1 MPAVTS
7 PPPAKAP
14 SPQAQPTLT
23 PPPRIAAQTPVVTTP
38 SARPRRASRHNPK
51 EAFKTF
57 AMMIGGSIP
66 VWFLTP
72 VVASFATLFMP
83 NLSSA
88 VFAADENNGRT
99 AGDSPDTL
107 YTHLAWVLVAFCAA
121 ILAMNLVFGTG
132 TRYMWLLTLA
142 FIGGVVAFVWQV
154 ISAGGALWQWDILPA
169 ALASAYLIAQLLTT
183 LTSPRKP

>member
-1 MPAVTS
+1 
-7 PPPAKAP
+7 
-14 SPQAQPTLT
+14 
-23 PPPRIAAQTPVVTTP
+23 
-38 SARPRRASRHNPK
+38 
-51 EAFKTF
+51 
-57 AMMIGGSIP
+57 MMIGGSIP

-107 YTHLAWVLVAFCAA
+107 YAHLAWILIAFCVA

-142 FIGGVVAFVWQV
+142 FIGGAAAFVWQV
-154 ISAGGALWQWDILPA
+154 ISEGGALWQWNILPTA
-169 ALASAYLIAQLLTT
+169 VAGAYLLAQLLTT
-183 LTSPRKP
+183 LIGLRKP